1 MGRKLSAAVIVV
13 LVLGA
18 GAAFAATKLQSSSV
32 TSVCVNDTNGLMRA
46 SSTCR
51 EGEHAATVGGGSS
64 GVQVT
69 QNGTFTVAKG
79 TQAPARLCR

>member
-51 EGEHAATVGGGSS
+51 EGEHAATVGGG
-64 GVQVT
+64 GNVQVT